1 MLWPV
6 LGPSSFW
13 NIPPCRCRVEH
24 VDVVPGPGPAR
35 GSSTT
40 VQIRWDVWSPRR
52 APRSPFHQFQ
62 TFHQKMWENK
72 LRSVLIATD
81 VAARGLDIKGQPP
94 TTLQVFEWID
104 IGLGHTGSYWVI
116 LGHNFVRSMR
126 LDETLQGV
134 TMVVNYDSANSAE
147 DHVHRRLGLQK
158 KAMWRLVIFFIH
170 KMDGWIMLNQ
180 SNPLVPH
187 FF

>member
-104 IGLGHTGSYWVI
+104 IGLGHTGSYWVTI
-116 LGHNFVRSMR
+116 LCAAWDLMKLCKEWPWWS
-126 LDETLQGV
+126 
-134 TMVVNYDSANSAE
+134 TMTVPTAQKIMSIGASAC
-147 DHVHRRLGLQK
+147 K
-158 KAMWRLVIFFIH
+158 KKGNVEI
-170 KMDGWIMLNQ
+170 G
-180 SNPLVPH
+180 H
-187 FF
+187 FFHPQNGWLNHVESV